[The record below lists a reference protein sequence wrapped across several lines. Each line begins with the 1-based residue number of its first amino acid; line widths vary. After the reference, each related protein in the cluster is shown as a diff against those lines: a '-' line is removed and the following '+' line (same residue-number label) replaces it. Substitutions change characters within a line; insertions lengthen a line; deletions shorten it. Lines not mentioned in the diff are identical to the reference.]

1 MSSTQ
6 SLKTSPNDSED
17 RVQYLRTPILS
28 GHDVEAK
35 RQEIAD
41 YFNATWHRYD
51 ALFETLKDDRA
62 YYQKAIPLR
71 HPLIFYF
78 GHTATFF
85 VNKLVLAGLVDQRV
99 NSTFESM
106 FAIGVDEMSWD
117 DLDEAHYDWPTV
129 KEVRTYRSQVNA
141 LINRL
146 IQTTPLTLQITW
158 ESPWWIIMMGI
169 EHEHIHLET

>member
-6 SLKTSPNDSED
+6 SLKTSASDSEG
-17 RVQYLRTPILS
+17 RVQYHRTPLLS
-28 GHDVEAK
+28 GHDAEAK

-41 YFNATWHRYD
+41 YFNATWFRYD
-51 ALFETLKDDRA
+51 ALFETLSDDRA

-85 VNKLVLAGLVDQRV
+85 VNKLVLAGLIDQRV
-99 NSTFESM
+99 NPTFESM

-129 KEVRTYRSQVNA
+129 REVRTYRSQVNA

-146 IQTTPLTLQITW
+146 IKTTPLPLPITW
-158 ESPWWIIMMGI
+158 EALGGQ
-169 EHEHIHLET
+169 L